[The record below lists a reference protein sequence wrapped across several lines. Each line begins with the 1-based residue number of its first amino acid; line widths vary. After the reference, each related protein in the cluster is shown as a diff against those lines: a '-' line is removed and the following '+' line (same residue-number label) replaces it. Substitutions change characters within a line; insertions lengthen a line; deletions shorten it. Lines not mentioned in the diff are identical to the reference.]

1 MLIPISQFYKLLKDP
16 LSLEDELIFNWRGE
30 KLIEVKTNKTSF
42 KCIDGKPVLI
52 DFSQS
57 VINEDWFKTA
67 EDNISIVGKRGYFLR
82 KIKGLITG
90 SASNTLKGIN
100 IFKRNLAKNSTVLL
114 IGGGTIGSGLNN
126 LYSDENINLIAC
138 DIYPNK
144 NIQFIADCH
153 KIPLKDSSVDGVII
167 QAVLEHVLDPKS
179 VVAEVFRVLNKDGL
193 VYAETPFMQESH
205 EEPYDFTRFTEL
217 GHRWL
222 FRNFEEIYR
231 KVNGGPG
238 LTLYWSIR
246 SLLKA
251 ITGNKSISRWISL
264 PFIVF
269 SFIDY
274 IIPEKRKIKGAN
286 GLIFIGKKS
295 NKIIHENEI
304 INHYIGVK

>member
-16 LSLEDELIFNWRGE
+16 LSLEDELIFNWQDE

-67 EDNISIVGKRGYFLR
+67 EGNISIIGKRGYFLR
-82 KIKGLITG
+82 KIKSLITG

-100 IFKRNLAKNSTVLL
+100 IFKRSLAKNSTVLL

-179 VVAEVFRVLNKDGL
+179 VVTEVFRVLNKDGL

-251 ITGNKSISRWISL
+251 ITGNKSISSWISL
-264 PFIVF
+264 PFILF
-269 SFIDY
+269 SLIDY

-286 GLIFIGKKS
+286 GFIFIGKKS
-295 NKIIHENEI
+295 NKTVHENEI
-304 INHYIGVK
+304 INHYIGAK